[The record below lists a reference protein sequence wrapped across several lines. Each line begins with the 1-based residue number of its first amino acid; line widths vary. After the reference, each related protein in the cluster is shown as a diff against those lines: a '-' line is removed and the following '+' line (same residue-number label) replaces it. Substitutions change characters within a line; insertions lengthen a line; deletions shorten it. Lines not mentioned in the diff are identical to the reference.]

1 METILWEIDL
11 ASELAEVNEV
21 ESLLKDEVFA

>member
-11 ASELAEVNEV
+11 ARELAEVNEV
-21 ESLLKDEVFA
+21 ESFLKDDVFA